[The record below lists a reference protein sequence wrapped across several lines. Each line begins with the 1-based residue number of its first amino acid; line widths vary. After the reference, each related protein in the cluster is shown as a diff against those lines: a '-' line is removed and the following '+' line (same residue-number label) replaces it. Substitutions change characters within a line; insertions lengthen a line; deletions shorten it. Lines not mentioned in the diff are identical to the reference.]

1 MRLKLSIITMSWH
14 NAVTIDLIRHAV
26 RRDIF
31 PSRGR
36 LWLVRN
42 CKSLPPLIRHGLRH
56 ATFPQGK
63 AILRRVG
70 TLLRHPTVHPLNHGV
85 AVTAPPTRREPFLC
99 LNSAKTPEGVLR
111 CWCIF

>member
-1 MRLKLSIITMSWH
+1 MRSKLSIITMSWY

-26 RRDIF
+26 RRDTF

-36 LWLVRN
+36 LWLERN

-63 AILRRVG
+63 ALLRRTDTPTIQGKAIFHHAGGFLPKYAARTAFGRSLLFILRRFSEF
-70 TLLRHPTVHPLNHGV
+70 P
-85 AVTAPPTRREPFLC
+85 
-99 LNSAKTPEGVLR
+99 
-111 CWCIF
+111 

>member
-1 MRLKLSIITMSWH
+1 MRSKLSIITMSWY

-26 RRDIF
+26 RRDTF

-63 AILRRVG
+63 AYASPVSAQEIRVG
-70 TLLRHPTVHPLNHGV
+70 GACRRPYKQNRGCVPPLIRHGLRHAT
-85 AVTAPPTRREPFLC
+85 
-99 LNSAKTPEGVLR
+99 
-111 CWCIF
+111 

>member
-1 MRLKLSIITMSWH
+1 MRSKLSIITMSWY

-26 RRDIF
+26 RRDTF

-42 CKSLPPLIRHGLRH
+42 FKFLPPLIRHGLRH

-63 AILRRVG
+63 ADLRGASSPYTPGAFSLPQQRKNTGGGSSGVG
-70 TLLRHPTVHPLNHGV
+70 
-85 AVTAPPTRREPFLC
+85 AFSDITA
-99 LNSAKTPEGVLR
+99 A
-111 CWCIF
+111 IA